1 MNKQD
6 IFEECIRI
14 SLARYMNDLGDS
26 KPNDILKMVVLCVE
40 KPVIEVALQRSNNN
54 QSKAAEML
62 GITRSTL
69 RKKLML
75 YKIQI

>member
-6 IFEECIRI
+6 VFEECIRI

-26 KPNDILKMVVLCVE
+26 KPNDILKMVILCVE
-40 KPVIEVALQRSNNN
+40 KPVIEVALKRANNN
-54 QSKAAEML
+54 QSKTAEML

-69 RKKLML
+69 RKKLL
-75 YKIQI
+75 LHHIQI